1 MLLQSGEQL
10 HEVISALFYWFAICL
25 AAAYASSRELGGFQ
39 RVSDSHTLC
48 YMGFLNRN
56 PKKPRINL
64 ARLRR
69 FRSIFPVRGSSSLVL
84 VSICCLDGP
93 GRECPCVC
101 SFDWASRAATMPVIV
116 PIVTSV
122 SFEVS

>member
-25 AAAYASSRELGGFQ
+25 AAVYASSRELGGFQ

-69 FRSIFPVRGSSSLVL
+69 FRGIFPVFRH
-84 VSICCLDGP
+84 GP
-93 GRECPCVC
+93 NFNLRL
-101 SFDWASRAATMPVIV
+101 
-116 PIVTSV
+116 
-122 SFEVS
+122 